1 MKKCGLKCIK
11 SILCA
16 VLRSASGFSVCM
28 LTYYEHTHRQRYLH
42 IEATEIHTSALKA
55 LHDATVDVSCY
66 LCMFV
71 VCVVIVIATVV
82 VAVVASAVTAALC
95 SVLISKC

>member
-1 MKKCGLKCIK
+1 MN
-11 SILCA
+11 
-16 VLRSASGFSVCM
+16 
-28 LTYYEHTHRQRYLH
+28 THRQRYLH
-42 IEATEIHTSALKA
+42 IEATKTHTSALKA

-82 VAVVASAVTAALC
+82 VVVVATAALC

>member
-1 MKKCGLKCIK
+1 MN
-11 SILCA
+11 
-16 VLRSASGFSVCM
+16 
-28 LTYYEHTHRQRYLH
+28 THRQRYLH
-42 IEATEIHTSALKA
+42 IEATKTHTSALKA

-82 VAVVASAVTAALC
+82 VVVVVATAALC

>member
-1 MKKCGLKCIK
+1 MCGFALRFGF
-11 SILCA
+11 LC
-16 VLRSASGFSVCM
+16 VCV

-82 VAVVASAVTAALC
+82 VAVVASAATAALC

>member
-1 MKKCGLKCIK
+1 MN
-11 SILCA
+11 
-16 VLRSASGFSVCM
+16 
-28 LTYYEHTHRQRYLH
+28 THRQRYLH
-42 IEATEIHTSALKA
+42 IEATKTHTSALKA

-82 VAVVASAVTAALC
+82 VVVATAALC